1 MKRVSNLYEQLFD
14 LNYIFL
20 NYEIVKKNTKNKQK
34 INKFEENLSINILR
48 IIYLI
53 KNYQV
58 NKYNMFIVYEPKK
71 RLILSLNL
79 YDKVINHMVAN
90 ILYDVLDK
98 SLIDSNVAVRKNKG
112 TAYALKLVKKY
123 LAEYHNYYV
132 LKCDIAKYFYN
143 IDHDILKRSL
153 RNKIKDEKF
162 LNLLDK
168 IIDST
173 NQEYIIK
180 KAQEMGFD
188 YVNYHKGIS
197 IGCFTSQIFAIY
209 YLNDLDHYIKEKL
222 KIKHYIRY
230 MDDFILIHSDKEYLK
245 ECLIKIKI
253 FLIKYKLNLNNKTMI
268 SKNNFT
274 FLGFRFNNQECKI
287 ISKNKRRIYKKLRK
301 LKTKDYSQYLKVLA
315 SYQGFFKN
323 QKY

>member
-1 MKRVSNLYEQLFD
+1 MDGLKVKRVSNLYEQLFD

-20 NYEIVKKNTKNKQK
+20 NYEIVKKNTKNKEK
-34 INKFEENLSINILR
+34 INKFEENLSINVLK

-143 IDHDILKRSL
+143 IDHNILKRSL

-162 LNLLDK
+162 LNLVDK

-173 NQEYIIK
+173 NQEYIIS
-180 KAQEMGFD
+180 KAHEMGFD

-197 IGCFTSQIFAIY
+197 IGCFTSQILAI
-209 YLNDLDHYIKEKL
+209 LP
-222 KIKHYIRY
+222 
-230 MDDFILIHSDKEYLK
+230 
-245 ECLIKIKI
+245 
-253 FLIKYKLNLNNKTMI
+253 
-268 SKNNFT
+268 
-274 FLGFRFNNQECKI
+274 
-287 ISKNKRRIYKKLRK
+287 
-301 LKTKDYSQYLKVLA
+301 
-315 SYQGFFKN
+315 
-323 QKY
+323 